1 MQQELPQYSIFMVIK
16 KILLAIVVV
25 VLIQRCD
32 CTKSGLGLDC
42 AQTKYSFE
50 LAVKAYPDK
59 DSINIGDTAWFEVSS
74 STQFKDIATE
84 QIIDYSKAENLGSG
98 ISFSAINSS
107 NEFTV
112 NSVDKFNYILKEGIE
127 LRHGYGNGL
136 GNEYQF
142 IEKNGRYLFLLG
154 IIAREKG
161 IFRIIFSNAGN
172 VYRSNDKCTK
182 AGFTINFKDTD
193 QHIYLFPGG
202 AGTPPGGGVYYF
214 KVI

>member
-1 MQQELPQYSIFMVIK
+1 MRQELQQYLIFMDIK
-16 KILLAIVVV
+16 KIPLIIVAAVLLE
-25 VLIQRCD
+25 QCD

-59 DSINIGDTAWFEVSS
+59 DSINIGDTVWLEVNSP
-74 STQFKDIATE
+74 TQFKEAASG
-84 QIIDYSKAENLGSG
+84 QMIDYSKAENLGSA
-98 ISFSAINSS
+98 IAFSGLSAENA
-107 NEFTV
+107 FTV
-112 NSVDKFNYILKEGIE
+112 KSVDKFNYFLKEGLE
-127 LRHGYGNGL
+127 TANTDVGL
-136 GNEYQF
+136 YKEYLF
-142 IEKNGRYLFLLG
+142 IEKNNRYLFLLG
-154 IIAREKG
+154 IVAKEKG
-161 IFRIIFSNAGN
+161 TYRIVFSNAAN

-182 AGFTINFKDTD
+182 AGFIINFKDTD